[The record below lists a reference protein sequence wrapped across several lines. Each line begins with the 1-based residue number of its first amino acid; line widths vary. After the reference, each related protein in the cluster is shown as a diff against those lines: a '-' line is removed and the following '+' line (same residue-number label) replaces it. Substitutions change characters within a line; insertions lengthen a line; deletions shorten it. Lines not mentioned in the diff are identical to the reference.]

1 MVKLMRERCHL
12 AGAQIERIV
21 LEFAW
26 RFRRQLHKLL
36 SETTS
41 LYVRP
46 GVQSMAIEIA
56 KLTLPV
62 VNTVSELMDW
72 EEAFGQPGTDGRR
85 RLWAFRG
92 QPREYQTLAPSF
104 QRLFATASHPAAELI
119 ERDLISAFR
128 QHYALLPDRSAD
140 MPDPTAIQEGFDLRC
155 LSVMQHYEVPTRLL
169 DWTADFWTAVYFAC
183 ASEPDGNAEVWIYD
197 RSIFNFQA
205 QSGGEFGSLLSSG
218 SNLPREPVLLGRR
231 NDRLLVELDPR
242 LTPRMRQQH
251 GHHTVSANVFEDHAQ
266 LLDELQAS
274 LPPLSA
280 EPWHFRRLTIDKS
293 CKSKAL
299 RFLADHRK
307 ITASTIFPDVVGLGR
322 FLRWHLDSLRT
333 MLQ

>member
-1 MVKLMRERCHL
+1 MS
-12 AGAQIERIV
+12 IDI
-21 LEFAW
+21 
-26 RFRRQLHKLL
+26 
-36 SETTS
+36 T
-41 LYVRP
+41 
-46 GVQSMAIEIA
+46 

-62 VNTVSELMDW
+62 VNTVSELMNL
-72 EEAFGQPGTDGRR
+72 EESLAQPGAGGRKR
-85 RLWAFRG
+85 MWAFRG

-104 QRLFATASHPAAELI
+104 QRLFAAASHPAAELI
-119 ERDLISAFR
+119 ELDLISAFR
-128 QHYALLPDRSAD
+128 QHYAMLPDRSAD
-140 MPDPTAIQEGFDLRC
+140 MPDPSAIQGGFDLRC

-169 DWTADFWTAVYFAC
+169 DWTADFWTSIYFAC
-183 ASEPDGNAEVWIYD
+183 ASEPDGNAEVWVYD
-197 RSIFNFQA
+197 RNMFEFQIKPGA
-205 QSGGEFGSLLSSG
+205 EFSSLLSSG
-218 SNLPREPVLLGRR
+218 SNLPQEPVLLGRR

-251 GHHTVSANVFEDHAQ
+251 GHHTVSANVFQDHAQ
-266 LLDELQAS
+266 LLDELQNN
-274 LPPLSA
+274 LPALPE

-307 ITASTIFPDVVGLGR
+307 ITASTLFPDVVGLGR

>member
-1 MVKLMRERCHL
+1 MALEIS
-12 AGAQIERIV
+12 QI
-21 LEFAW
+21 
-26 RFRRQLHKLL
+26 
-36 SETTS
+36 
-41 LYVRP
+41 
-46 GVQSMAIEIA
+46 
-56 KLTLPV
+56 TLPLV
-62 VNTVSELMDW
+62 TTVSELMNW
-72 EEAFGQPGTDGRR
+72 EEQFALLGANRR
-85 RLWAFRG
+85 RRQWAFRG

-119 ERDLISAFR
+119 ERDLIAAFR
-128 QHYALLPDRSAD
+128 QHYAVLPDRSAD
-140 MPDPTAIQEGFDLRC
+140 MPDPTAIQDGFDLRC

-169 DWTADFWTAVYFAC
+169 DWTGDFWTAIYFAC
-183 ASEPDGNAEVWIYD
+183 ASEPDANAEVWVYD
-197 RSIFNFQA
+197 RAMFAFQLQPGA
-205 QSGGEFGSLLSSG
+205 EFSSLLASG
-218 SNLPREPVLLGRR
+218 PNSPKEPQLLGRR

-251 GHHTVSANVFEDHAQ
+251 GHHTVSANVFQDHAQ
-266 LLDELQAS
+266 LLDELQAT
-274 LPPLSA
+274 LPPLNE
-280 EPWHFRRLTIDKS
+280 EPWHFRRMTIDKS